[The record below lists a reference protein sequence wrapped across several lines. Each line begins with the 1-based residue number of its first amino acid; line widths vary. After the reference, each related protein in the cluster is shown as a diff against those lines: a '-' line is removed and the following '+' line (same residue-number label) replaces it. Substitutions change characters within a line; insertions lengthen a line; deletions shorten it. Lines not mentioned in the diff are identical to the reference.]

1 MAVDEQI
8 HLHATLLE
16 RFVAAAARDDEA
28 VAQRLQPFIDEDE
41 PPVQQRE
48 DAWRLLSAGVQ
59 WAARALSAAGLSD
72 TTVTPVGDSEAAFA
86 QAQRLEQQLFALSQ
100 LRDRSHDREALVV
113 DAVKRACYDGAEL
126 GPIPGGRLAIP
137 GSTVDTVAPSEEYLQ
152 EVGSDLGEALRR
164 LNGLAL
170 VDVVEETTKA
180 LARTPLS
187 ERATYR

>member
-8 HLHATLLE
+8 YLHGTLRE
-16 RFVAAAARDDEA
+16 RFVAAAARDDET
-28 VAQRLQPFIDEDE
+28 VAQRLQPLIESDE

-48 DAWRLLSAGVQ
+48 DAWRLLSAGIQ

-72 TTVTPVGDSEAAFA
+72 ITVAPVRDSEAAFA
-86 QAQRLEQQLFALSQ
+86 HAQRLEQQLFALSQ

-113 DAVKRACYDGAEL
+113 DAVKRACYAGAEL
-126 GPIPGGRLAIP
+126 GPVPGGRLAIP
-137 GSTVDTVAPSEEYLQ
+137 GSIVNTVAPSEEYLQ

-170 VDVVEETTKA
+170 ADVVEETTKA
-180 LARTPLS
+180 LADAPLS
-187 ERATYR
+187 ERATHR